1 MNKRLLVSFV
11 AILTMFTTQIFAQ
24 DDEKVLTVITYDSFY
39 IEEDVQAEFEETTG
53 IQLEIV
59 RVSDAGVLVNQ
70 SILTRDNP
78 LGDVLYGVDNTFLSR
93 ALDADLFIPYEAE
106 GLEFIP
112 EAFQLD
118 AEENRVT
125 PVTFGDVCL
134 NYDVAYFAE
143 NELALPE
150 SLADLTNEAYK
161 GLLVAINPATSSPG
175 LAFLLAT
182 VAEFGVE
189 GDYTYLDYWADLVAN
204 DTLIVSGWSEAYYG
218 EYSVSSEDGTRP
230 LVVSY
235 ASSPP
240 VEVFY
245 GELEIEDAPSLSII
259 ADGMCFRQIEFAGIL
274 NGTDHESEA
283 QQFIDF
289 LIGITFQES
298 LPFSNFVFPVNEE
311 AELQDLFL
319 ELAEAPENTAELSF
333 EDIEANRDEWIQAW
347 VETVLR

>member
-1 MNKRLLVSFV
+1 MRKFWLIGVIALL
-11 AILTMFTTQIFAQ
+11 ALTTTVFAQ
-24 DDEKVLTVITYDSFY
+24 DDEKVLTVVTYDSFV
-39 IEEDVQAEFEETTG
+39 IDEDVQAEFEESTG
-53 IQLEIV
+53 ITLNII

-93 ALDADLFIPYEAE
+93 ALDADLFIPYEAN
-106 GLEFIP
+106 GLEVIP
-112 EAFQLD
+112 EDLQLD

-143 NELALPE
+143 NDLALPE
-150 SLADLTNEAYK
+150 SLADLTDEAYK
-161 GLLVAINPATSSPG
+161 GLLVAINPASSSPG

-182 VAEFGVE
+182 VAEFGVD
-189 GDYTYLDYWADLVAN
+189 GDYTYLDFWADLVAN
-204 DTLIVSGWSEAYYG
+204 DVLIVSGWSEAYYG

-245 GELEIEDAPSLSII
+245 GELEIEDAPSLSIV

-274 NGTDHESEA
+274 ANTPNQSEA
-283 QQFIDF
+283 EQFIDF
-289 LIGITFQES
+289 LIGTTFQES
-298 LPFSNFVFPVNEE
+298 LPLSNFVFPVNEE
-311 AELQDLFL
+311 AELPDFFV
-319 ELAEAPENTAELSF
+319 ELIEFPENPAEISL
-333 EDIEANRDEWIQAW
+333 EDIETYRDEWIQAW